1 MTNDRTLPFLRK
13 ILGMITIVKFLQ
25 SLVVP
30 DPTPPEV
37 IRAKAYEMWKAQG
50 GGTINPDA
58 NWQAAIDQ
66 LKLAEKLSR
75 RNFIL
80 ELIRLII
87 ASLSTSATIFGGSI
101 LFLNF
106 SQGENRLITERFT
119 RSIEQLGNKEETIRI
134 GGIYALERIANDSP
148 RDGWT
153 IMEVLSSFVRGKQS
167 IKGQGLD
174 GLPTIRTDSQAA
186 LTVINRRQT
195 DLESVSQYLDLS
207 LSNLT
212 EANLVGANLD
222 RAKLSNSALIKADLR
237 GASLNLANL
246 SHANLHGA
254 NLTKVQLERANLIQA
269 DLSNTNLSSANL
281 NEANLNKANL
291 GDAILDGA
299 ILTNTSLGNT
309 NLTGAILIGAN
320 LRGAT
325 LSKANLTKA
334 DLSGADLY
342 QVNLCGANLNKTDMR
357 KIRNLDIVQVK
368 LAQNWMLAIYDPEVD
383 KLLKSEPVSQRLKS
397 PLVMQS
403 PPTRTNI

>member
-1 MTNDRTLPFLRK
+1 
-13 ILGMITIVKFLQ
+13 MITIVKFLQ

-50 GGTINPDA
+50 GGNINPDA

-167 IKGQGLD
+167 VKGQDLD

-195 DLESVSQYLDLS
+195 DLETTSQYLDLS

-212 EANLVGANLD
+212 EANLVGANLN
-222 RAKLSNSALIKADLR
+222 RVKLSSSALIKADLR

-246 SHANLHGA
+246 SHANLNGA

-281 NEANLNKANL
+281 HEANLNKANL

-325 LSKANLTKA
+325 LSKANLTRA

-342 QVNLCGANLNKTDMR
+342 RVNLCGANLNKADMR

-383 KLLKSEPVSQRLKS
+383 KLLKSESVVK
-397 PLVMQS
+397 
-403 PPTRTNI
+403 PTI

>member
-1 MTNDRTLPFLRK
+1 MK
-13 ILGMITIVKFLQ
+13 TIVKFFQ
-25 SLVVP
+25 SLIVP
-30 DPTPPEV
+30 DPIAPEV

-50 GGTINPDA
+50 GGNINPDA

-66 LKLAEKLSR
+66 LKLAEKLTR

-134 GGIYALERIANDSP
+134 GGIYALERIAKDSP

-153 IMEVLSSFVRGKQS
+153 IMEVLSSFVRGKQKIEGEDTS
-167 IKGQGLD
+167 K
-174 GLPTIRTDSQAA
+174 LPAIRTDAQAA
-186 LTVINRRQT
+186 LTAIARRKI
-195 DLESVSQYLDLS
+195 DLENERQYLDLS
-207 LSNLT
+207 FTNLC
-212 EANLVGANLD
+212 EATLVGANLD
-222 RAKLSNSALIKADLR
+222 RVKLNNSSLIKADLR
-237 GASLNLANL
+237 TANLNCANL
-246 SHANLHGA
+246 SHANLNST
-254 NLTKVQLERANLIQA
+254 NLTQTKLDRANLIQT
-269 DLSNTNLSSANL
+269 DLSNTNLSSADL
-281 NEANLNKANL
+281 NAANLNKANL
-291 GDAILDGA
+291 SDAILDGA

-309 NLTGAILIGAN
+309 NLSGAILIGAN

-342 QVNLCGANLNKTDMR
+342 QVNLAGANLNKTDLR
-357 KIRNLDIVQVK
+357 KTKNLNITQIK
-368 LAQNWMLAIYDPEVD
+368 QAQNWELAIYDPEID
-383 KLLKSEPVSQRLKS
+383 RLLKTEPII
-397 PLVMQS
+397 
-403 PPTRTNI
+403 N

>member
-1 MTNDRTLPFLRK
+1 
-13 ILGMITIVKFLQ
+13 MISIVKFLQ
-25 SLVVP
+25 SLVIP

-75 RNFIL
+75 RSFIL

-167 IKGQGLD
+167 VKGQDLD

-195 DLESVSQYLDLS
+195 ELETVNQYLDLS

-222 RAKLSNSALIKADLR
+222 RAKLNNSALLKADLR

-246 SHANLHGA
+246 SHANLNGA

-281 NEANLNKANL
+281 HEANLNKANL

-357 KIRNLDIVQVK
+357 KIRNLDLVQVK

-383 KLLKSEPVSQRLKS
+383 KLLKSEPI
-397 PLVMQS
+397 
-403 PPTRTNI
+403 N